1 MLVKFLV
8 NSGVISVKDNVVL
21 ITGGS
26 RGIGASTAILAAKR
40 GWNVCV
46 TYRNRSAEADDVV
59 SQIKKI
65 GRRAFSIK
73 ADIGKEK
80 DIVSL
85 FDKVDSEFGRLDALV
100 NNAGIIAPQSKLV
113 DMSYSRLSEMFNI
126 NVVGSFLCSKEAIKR
141 MSINSGGHGGS
152 IINLSSVAARIGSP
166 NEFIDYAASK
176 GAIDTMTLGLSKEV
190 AEDGIRVNAIRPG
203 LIETELHG
211 DAGDI
216 NRPEKLKQHIPMK
229 RAGSADE
236 VANSIVWLM
245 SDEASYVNGALLDVS
260 GGR

>member
-1 MLVKFLV
+1 LKE
-8 NSGVISVKDNVVL
+8 KVVL

-26 RGIGASTAILAAKR
+26 RGIGASTAILAAKK

-46 TYRNRSAEADDVV
+46 TYRDRSSEADAVV
-59 SQIKKI
+59 AEIEKC
-65 GRRAFSIK
+65 GRHALSIK
-73 ADIGKEK
+73 ADIGIEE

-85 FDKVDSEFGRLDALV
+85 FEKFDCEFGKLDALV
-100 NNAGIIAPQSKLV
+100 NNAGIITRQSKLA
-113 DMSYSRLSEMFNI
+113 DMSASRIQEVFNI
-126 NVVGSFLCSKEAIKR
+126 NVVGSFLCAREAIKR
-141 MSINSGGHGGS
+141 MSINRGGQGGS
-152 IINLSSVAARIGSP
+152 IVNLSSAAARIGSP

-190 AEDGIRVNAIRPG
+190 AEEGIRVNAVRPG

-216 NRPEKLKQHIPMK
+216 NRPERLKQFIPMK

-236 VANSIVWLM
+236 VANAIVWLM
-245 SDEASYVNGALLDVS
+245 SDEASYVNGALIDVA